1 MTSGSRKSPVQS
13 RDAESTKAKI
23 LDAAEQEFARLGLV
37 GARTEAIAAQT
48 GVTKAMIYYYY
59 ESKEK
64 LYEAVL
70 QRVYQERVTV
80 VHAIA
85 HGEPDPEICLQKL
98 LSNLI
103 SNSANNPNWPA
114 IMMLEAMQNKG
125 QYYSKVGIGAFY
137 RTIASV
143 VERGI
148 ASGIFRNVDP
158 MHTAVN
164 LVGLCSFYFCAS
176 ENLKHLWPGKDM
188 RSKVMIQQHEQEAVD
203 MILRGL
209 RAG

>member
-1 MTSGSRKSPVQS
+1 MSSSRQKLPPQS
-13 RDAESTKAKI
+13 RDAEATKAKI
-23 LDAAEQEFARLGLV
+23 LDAAEQEFAQLGLV

-70 QRVYQERVTV
+70 QRVYEERVGI
-80 VHAIA
+80 VHHIA
-85 HGEPDPEICLQKL
+85 NGESDPEVCLQKL

-103 SNSANNPNWPA
+103 SNSASNPNWAA
-114 IMMLEAMQNKG
+114 IMMFEAMQNKG
-125 QYYSKVGIGAFY
+125 QYYTKVGIGAFY

-148 ASGIFRNVDP
+148 VSGAFRSVDP
-158 MHTAVN
+158 LHTAVN

-176 ENLKHLWPGKDM
+176 GNLKHLWPGKDM
-188 RSKVMIQQHEQEAVD
+188 RSKTMIQQHEQEAVEL
-203 MILRGL
+203 ILRGL
-209 RAG
+209 RAL